1 LQVLRLAVDR
11 DNARAALGQQPYGR
25 GSDDAGSPGD
35 DGDPAIQAN
44 SIRHKVR
51 FLWCSGCP
59 GFSWFDPRRARAV
72 DGGDYFI
79 CGLG

>member
-11 DNARAALGQQPYGR
+11 DNARAALGQQPYRR

-44 SIRHKVR
+44 SIGHKVR
-51 FLWCSGCP
+51 FL
-59 GFSWFDPRRARAV
+59 
-72 DGGDYFI
+72 
-79 CGLG
+79 